1 MYLSN
6 TAKNIVVS
14 LSAAILLAIV
24 FTLAVKLIAPA
35 KFYLPPAEINPNN
48 TNHKNQTPIIFSEQS
63 LQWGLIVAHR
73 QSSKKLTDIRE
84 ITGGGSCIL
93 DADGDGWEDILII
106 AGSGE
111 HRFYGRSSWWSK
123 SHIGNSLWRNK
134 QGRHFENIT
143 HTAGIPTAKWPMGC
157 ATADVDNDG
166 DKDIFITNI
175 GPNQLLLNDG
185 TGKFVDGSATSE
197 LINDSS
203 WSASAAVAD
212 YNGDGMVD
220 IYITNYLQFQK
231 GSLVLEQG
239 SGYTSSHSAFDP
251 NLYDSQPNRLYTNKG
266 DLRFVEN
273 ALSLGVED
281 SNGRGQSA
289 LWLDINL
296 DNHPDLL
303 VLNSR
308 GAPNRLFINNSTLNA
323 DKQDKIFR
331 ENTAIYR
338 VASASGAHSAA
349 AGDIDNDGDLDI
361 VVSSPAGAPPKLLLN
376 SHGDL
381 QHRSNAANNL
391 SDMTWELGVASNAKL
406 YQHGWGA
413 VLADFNNDFY
423 IDLFIG
429 NGAPVV
435 NMDSPYATV
444 AQPDS
449 LWINRGSQQTADPY
463 SKPFAQSIFTANQPS
478 STRAVVSADFNHDG
492 KIDLLT
498 IQNNDYVRL
507 LINQSPSQQTW
518 IGIEL
523 DSGDY
528 SPLGARIHLKDT
540 DSVTA
545 KRYFAKSGYLSQ
557 STPRLH
563 FAVANNK
570 PSVDIEVDWPDGQ
583 RTLHDNLDTGL
594 YWKLNRDGT
603 QRALPSKKTTQITTD
618 PLIQFFLALDTE
630 AQIAFIQSAQR
641 FVSRQ
646 ESNWQA
652 HVAGLLQTIF
662 EIGDQPLKLAVIEAT
677 YQLSGKFALPIV
689 KTALD
694 QPQKQ
699 LRLNA
704 VKAIKHLEHELSAHW
719 LIELTKDRDP
729 EVRCEVAATFEHFF
743 AEEEAVI
750 KHKRLGI
757 PALVQ
762 LLDDSDQTVQI
773 CATRALAEAE
783 SYRAVMPL
791 AHKLSNSKSA
801 EVRINSA
808 RALGLIRHQSA
819 IDPLLKAI
827 QGFPQDSGLIAHS
840 LIALKRLNYAEL
852 DRLLRSYLYTDPQKA
867 IGQQFDIATALLS
880 GEGDAVFSHN
890 AVLSH
895 FAKVTQ
901 ALKQHPYAY
910 GGWVIPALR
919 LLAKLQL
926 PEAKTYLKRYITH
939 SDKHIAMASLEI
951 LARNYQPQPDLESWH
966 FYRQPMAV
974 KLNLLGSLL
983 ANGYRAKIND
993 MQRLMA
999 QSQTRQLL
1007 ITHIQQQGSEHL
1019 AVLIGDMATN
1029 RWTAELLQLC
1039 IAQKA
1044 PMLKPT
1050 HNWFTQDNIKKHPLI
1065 LQALA
1070 CWLKTPATKTT
1081 SPPINWLVSLLHKD
1095 DHQQQFVA
1103 LQALAKHPSHSAD
1116 QWLIRII
1123 KDRSQQ
1129 PLLRRYALEQA
1140 VKYNKIYGLELAFTL
1155 AKKTSAIQATA
1166 IDLIQTYGTASK
1178 YREILVGR
1186 AQNPQLAATQRWQAI
1201 AALLKQNDHS
1211 IMDYLSP

>member
-6 TAKNIVVS
+6 TPKKIVVS
-14 LSAAILLAIV
+14 LGALILLAMV
-24 FTLAVKLIAPA
+24 LALAVKLIAPP
-35 KFYLPPAEINPNN
+35 KFYLPPAEINPSN

-84 ITGGGSCIL
+84 VTGGGACIL
-93 DADGDGWEDILII
+93 DADGDGWEDILIVG
-106 AGSGE
+106 GSGE
-111 HRFYGRSSWWSK
+111 HRFYGRSAWWSK
-123 SHIGNSLWRNK
+123 SHAGNSLWRNK
-134 QGRHFENIT
+134 QGRQFEGIT
-143 HTAGIPTAKWPMGC
+143 HTSGIPTAKWPMGC
-157 ATADVDNDG
+157 ATADFDNDG

-185 TGKFVDGSATSE
+185 TGKFVDGSEMAGM
-197 LINDSS
+197 LDNPS
-203 WSASAAVAD
+203 WSTSAAVAD

-220 IYITNYLQFQK
+220 IYVTNYLQFQK
-231 GSLVLEQG
+231 GSLVLEQH
-239 SGYTSSHSAFDP
+239 SGYADSYSAFDP
-251 NLYDSQPNRLYTNKG
+251 SLYDSQANRLYSNKG
-266 DLRFVEN
+266 NLKFVEN
-273 ALSLGVED
+273 ALSVGVED

-289 LWLDINL
+289 LWLDINQ
-296 DNHPDLL
+296 DNRPDLL

-308 GAPNRLFINNSTLNA
+308 GAPNRLFINNSTLNP

-331 ENTAIYR
+331 EDTAIYR
-338 VASASGAHSAA
+338 VASASGAHSATA
-349 AGDIDNDGDLDI
+349 DDIDNDGDLDI
-361 VVSSPAGAPPKLLLN
+361 VISSPAGAPPKLLLN
-376 SHGDL
+376 SYGDR
-381 QHRSNAANNL
+381 QPKENTKSIL

-413 VLADFNNDFY
+413 VLADFNNDFFA
-423 IDLFIG
+423 DLFIG
-429 NGAPVV
+429 NGASVV

-449 LWINRGSQQTADPY
+449 LWINRGSQQTVDPY
-463 SKPFAQSIFTANQPS
+463 PKPFAKSVFTANQPS
-478 STRAVVSADFNHDG
+478 PTRAVVSADFNHDG
-492 KIDLLT
+492 NIDVLT
-498 IQNNDYVRL
+498 IQNNDFVRL
-507 LINQSPSQQTW
+507 LINQSPAQQSW

-523 DSGDY
+523 DSHDY
-528 SPLGARIHLKDT
+528 SPLGARVHLKGT

-570 PSVDIEVDWPDGQ
+570 PSVNIEVDWPDGQ
-583 RTLHDNLDTGL
+583 RTLHANLDTGL
-594 YWKLNRDGT
+594 YWQLKRDGT

-641 FVSRQ
+641 FVDRQ
-646 ESNWQA
+646 KSNWQTN
-652 HVAGLLQTIF
+652 VANLLQAIF

-677 YQLSGKFALPIV
+677 YQLSGEFALPIV

-699 LRLNA
+699 LRLSA
-704 VKAIKHLEHELSAHW
+704 VKALKHLEHELSARW
-719 LIELTKDRDP
+719 LIELTKDSDP

-743 AEEEAVI
+743 AEEEAMI
-750 KHKRLGI
+750 KHKRLSI
-757 PALVQ
+757 PALVR

-791 AHKLSNSKSA
+791 AHKLSHSKSDD
-801 EVRINSA
+801 VRINSA

-827 QGFPQDSGLIAHS
+827 QGFPQDSVLIAHS

-852 DRLLRSYLYTDPQKA
+852 DRLLHSYLYTAPQKA
-867 IGQQFDIATALLS
+867 IGQQFAIATELLS

-901 ALKQHPYAY
+901 ALKQQAY
-910 GGWVIPALR
+910 QHGEWVVPTLR
-919 LLAKLQL
+919 LLAKLKL
-926 PEAKTYLKRYITH
+926 PETKTYLNRYITH
-939 SDKHIAMASLEI
+939 PDKHIAMASLEI
-951 LARNYQPQPDLESWH
+951 LARNYQPQQDLESWH
-966 FYRQPMAV
+966 FYRQPVAV

-1007 ITHIQQQGSEHL
+1007 ITHIQQQGSEQL
-1019 AVLIGDMATN
+1019 AVLVGDIATN
-1029 RWTAELLQLC
+1029 HWAAELLQLC

-1070 CWLKTPATKTT
+1070 CWLKTPATKIT

-1116 QWLIRII
+1116 QWLIRMI

-1155 AKKTSAIQATA
+1155 AKKPSAVQAAA

-1201 AALLKQNDHS
+1201 AALLKQTDHS

>member
-1 MYLSN
+1 MHLSD
-6 TAKNIVVS
+6 TLTKIVISLGTLVALVIVV
-14 LSAAILLAIV
+14 L
-24 FTLAVKLIAPA
+24 TVKLIAPP
-35 KFYLPPAEINPNN
+35 KFYLPPAEINPSN

-63 LQWGLIVAHR
+63 LQWGLIAAHR

-84 ITGGGSCIL
+84 ITGGGACIL

-106 AGSGE
+106 GGSGE
-111 HRFYGRSSWWSK
+111 HRFYGRSTWWSK
-123 SHIGNSLWRNK
+123 SHAGNSLWRNK
-134 QGRHFENIT
+134 QGRQFEDIT
-143 HTAGIPTAKWPMGC
+143 HTAAIPTAKWPMGC

-166 DKDIFITNI
+166 DRDIFITNI

-185 TGKFVDGSATSE
+185 NGKFIDGSAMAG
-197 LINDSS
+197 LIDDPS
-203 WSASAAVAD
+203 WSTSAAIAD
-212 YNGDGMVD
+212 YNADGLID
-220 IYITNYLQFQK
+220 IYVTNYLQFHK

-239 SGYTSSHSAFDP
+239 SGYAGSHSAFDP
-251 NLYDSQPNRLYTNKG
+251 SLYDSQTNRLYTNKG
-266 DLRFVEN
+266 DLKFEEN

-289 LWLDINL
+289 LWLDINQ
-296 DNHPDLL
+296 DNRPDLL

-331 ENTAIYR
+331 EDTAIYR

-349 AGDIDNDGDLDI
+349 TGDIDNDGDLDI
-361 VVSSPAGAPPKLLLN
+361 VISSPAGAAPKLLLN
-376 SHGDL
+376 SHSDW
-381 QHRSNAANNL
+381 QPEANTTSNL
-391 SDMTWELGVASNAKL
+391 SDMTWELGVASNERL

-413 VLADFNNDFY
+413 VIADFNNDFY
-423 IDLFIG
+423 ADLFIG

-449 LWINRGSQQTADPY
+449 LWINRGSRQTANPY
-463 SKPFAQSIFTANQPS
+463 PKPFSQSVFTANQPS
-478 STRAVVSADFNHDG
+478 PTRAVVSADFNHDG

-498 IQNNDYVRL
+498 TQNNDYVRL
-507 LINQSPSQQTW
+507 LINQSPEQQAW

-523 DSGDY
+523 DSRDY
-528 SPLGARIHLKDT
+528 SPLGAHVHLKDT

-545 KRYFAKSGYLSQ
+545 KKYFAKSGYLSQ
-557 STPRLH
+557 SSHRLH

-570 PSVDIEVDWPDGQ
+570 PSVDIEVDWPDGL
-583 RTLHDNLDTGL
+583 RTLHANLDTGL
-594 YWKLNRDGT
+594 YWQLKRDGT

-618 PLIQFFLALDTE
+618 PLMPFFLALDTE
-630 AQIAFIQSAQR
+630 AQMAFIESAQR
-641 FVSRQ
+641 FVGRNKSD
-646 ESNWQA
+646 WQA
-652 HVAGLLQTIF
+652 DVASLLQAIF

-677 YQLSGKFALPIV
+677 YQLSGKLALPIV
-689 KTALD
+689 KKALD

-699 LRLNA
+699 LRLSA
-704 VKAIKHLEHELSAHW
+704 VKAIKHLEQELSARW
-719 LIELTKDRDP
+719 LIERTTDSDP

-757 PALVQ
+757 PALVR
-762 LLDDSDQTVQI
+762 LLDDPDQTVQI
-773 CATRALAEAE
+773 CAIKALAEAE

-791 AHKLSNSKSA
+791 AHKLSHSKSA
-801 EVRINSA
+801 DVRINSA

-819 IDPLLKAI
+819 IDPLLKAM
-827 QGFPQDSGLIAHS
+827 QLFQQDSVLIAHS
-840 LIALKRLNYAEL
+840 LIALKRLNYAER
-852 DRLLRSYLYTDPQKA
+852 DRLLHSYLYTDPQKA
-867 IGQQFDIATALLS
+867 IGQQFAIATELLS
-880 GEGDAVFSHN
+880 GEGEAVFSRN
-890 AVLSH
+890 TVLRH
-895 FAKVTQ
+895 FAENTQ
-901 ALKQHPYAY
+901 ALKQQAY
-910 GGWVIPALR
+910 QSGEWVVPTLR
-919 LLAKLQL
+919 LLATLQL

-939 SDKHIAMASLEI
+939 PDKQIAATSLEI
-951 LARNYQPQPDLESWH
+951 LARTYQPQQGLEAWH
-966 FYRQPMAV
+966 FYRQPVAV
-974 KLNLLGSLL
+974 QLNLLGGLL

-1007 ITHIQQQGSEHL
+1007 ITHIQQQGSEQL
-1019 AVLIGDMATN
+1019 AVLIGDIATN
-1029 RWTAELLQLC
+1029 HWAAELLQLC
-1039 IAQKA
+1039 IEQKT

-1050 HNWFTQDNIKKHPLI
+1050 HNWFTQDNIKKYPLI

-1095 DHQQQFVA
+1095 NHQQQFVA

-1116 QWLIRII
+1116 QWLIRMI

-1155 AKKTSAIQATA
+1155 AKKPSAIQAAA

-1201 AALLKQNDHS
+1201 AALLKQTDHS